1 MEREQ
6 EGVWERKIYGP
17 TSSSTRHQVDQ
28 ADYSCIYCMYFIN
41 MPKMESLEDIHTVPN
56 EFSQE
61 DERKTGVCHLGQAC
75 PGRQNRRWRWREVW
89 IWPRAAGASFVD
101 RHLRASHSR
110 QSAAA
115 NRQLIPPQLPW
126 RLPMPDTITWLC
138 RTEERLTKQTSGCR
152 AWQVFFYVC
161 EWAWWF
167 SFGNVTAVNWEKAQ
181 GEHDD
186 SKFRS

>member
-1 MEREQ
+1 
-6 EGVWERKIYGP
+6 
-17 TSSSTRHQVDQ
+17 
-28 ADYSCIYCMYFIN
+28 MYFIN

-61 DERKTGVCHLGQAC
+61 DERKRGACHLGQAC
-75 PGRQNRRWRWREVW
+75 PGRQNGRWRWREVW

-126 RLPMPDTITWLC
+126 RLPMPDTITLLC
-138 RTEERLTKQTSGCR
+138 RAEERLTKQTSDCR
-152 AWQVFFYVC
+152 AWQVFFC
-161 EWAWWF
+161 IWAWWF
-167 SFGNVTAVNWEKAQ
+167 VLEMSQPLIGRKHKENMMRANFG
-181 GEHDD
+181 
-186 SKFRS
+186 RSSLRH